1 MLKALYQKTY
11 QIIDEKGYIISEHE
25 TRALAIAARRV
36 YLEGVEAQPD
46 RDAAKIKEY
55 YKEVK

>member
-1 MLKALYQKTY
+1 MVKTLYQKL
-11 QIIDEKGYIISEHE
+11 YIISEHE